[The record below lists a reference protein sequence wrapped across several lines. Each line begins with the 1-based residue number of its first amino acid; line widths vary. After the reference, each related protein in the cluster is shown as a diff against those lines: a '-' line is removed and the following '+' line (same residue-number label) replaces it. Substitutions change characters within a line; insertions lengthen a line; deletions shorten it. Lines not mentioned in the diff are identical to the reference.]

1 MSIATA
7 ITDLSGRIQGAYSAL
22 ENKGATMPATRD
34 TYHLSAAIDSIPAGS
49 ATKYGVDINALLGD
63 VDANGELHDPSDSLS

>member
-22 ENKGATMPATRD
+22 ENKGAVMPLVRD
-34 TYHLSAAIDSIPAGS
+34 TYHLSASIDSIPAGS

-63 VDANGELHDPSDSLS
+63 VDANGELHDPSDSVS